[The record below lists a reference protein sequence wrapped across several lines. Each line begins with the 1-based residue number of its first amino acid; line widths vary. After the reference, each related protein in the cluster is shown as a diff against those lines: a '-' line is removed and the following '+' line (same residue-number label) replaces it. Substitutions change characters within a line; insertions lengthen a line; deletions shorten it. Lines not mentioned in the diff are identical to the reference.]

1 MILLPDKITEH
12 DEFPD
17 DFGRT
22 TDRVHTRTNALGIS
36 AASFAKAMSKAF
48 ADATTGGKKF
58 DDVLRQLALRLS
70 DMAVA
75 QAFQP
80 LARNL
85 AGGARRSFSRR
96 FRRGTD
102 ARGRRG
108 GAPDS
113 ISQMDKLSGLTA
125 FASGGVIATPAYFPL
140 GPGGLGVAGEAGPEA
155 ILPLARGSD
164 GRLGVAMSGSRG
176 GERHRAHRY
185 AGRGQLPPLG
195 GLHHRTDR
203 ARGGAGTARLLKKIV
218 IEQWAARGWP
228 FCFGRVCAL
237 FWPLRIRIQR
247 SSRENQGRLKDCG
260 RAHRYRPAIKYDDL
274 FEESANVIKFA
285 SP

>member
-1 MILLPDKITEH
+1 MTFLPDKITER

-17 DFGRT
+17 DFSKT

-70 DMAVA
+70 DMTVA

-85 AGGARRSFSRR
+85 GGGLGDL
-96 FRRGTD
+96 FRGVFGEDPGT
-102 ARGRRG
+102 RGRRG

-113 ISQMDKLSGLTA
+113 ISLMDKLSGLTA

-140 GPGGLGVAGEAGPEA
+140 GPGELGVAGEAGPEA

-164 GRLGVAMSGSRG
+164 GRTRSCDERLGC

-218 IEQWAARGWP
+218 MESSGP
-228 FCFGRVCAL
+228 PERVALL
-237 FWPLRIRIQR
+237 FWACLRPLLTAQNKNPALLKGKSSPAQGLR
-247 SSRENQGRLKDCG
+247 SGPPL
-260 RAHRYRPAIKYDDL
+260 
-274 FEESANVIKFA
+274 
-285 SP
+285 